1 MTVLPL
7 VQDHLAAVVSLLEA
21 DGIAVTT
28 EDDWPD
34 SAGWQGTPGQS
45 TFVGFCRVKD
55 ISGAGPTGEIDGVR
69 SDRRFLFHIQ
79 SVGATEGQ
87 ANKLRDR
94 VQPLITGG
102 GLTIPGRAL
111 LQPAYLEQPG
121 QTDPSTDVQ
130 PTIFV
135 GWDQYAV
142 PTTPA

>member
-7 VQDHLAAVVSLLEA
+7 VRDHLSAVVSLLTT
-21 DGIAVTT
+21 DGLQVTT

-55 ISGAGPTGEIDGVR
+55 ISGAGPTGQIDGVR
-69 SDRRFLFHIQ
+69 SDRRFLFHVQ
-79 SVGATEGQ
+79 SIGATVGQ
-87 ANKLRDR
+87 VNKLRDR
-94 VQPLITGG
+94 VFALMVG
-102 GLTIPGRAL
+102 GLTVPGRAL
-111 LQPAYLEQPG
+111 LQPPYLEQPG
-121 QTDPSTDVQ
+121 QTDPDTDVQ
-130 PTIFV
+130 PTVFV